1 MAQAGSALGVDISV
15 PAIERARELAE
26 AQGVRNV
33 TFEQADAQVH
43 RFPRERFDLAI
54 SRFGTMFF
62 AEPVAAFTNIGRA
75 LRPAGRLVMM
85 VWQAH
90 DRNEWEVVIRRS
102 LTGSEGVSGR
112 RFRGTGSVLT
122 GRSADRNQDP
132 GGCGVRRRHLHGRP
146 RTHVLRPGRG
156 HRP

>member
-1 MAQAGSALGVDISV
+1 MAQAGSALGVDISA

-33 TFEQADAQVH
+33 TFERADAQVH
-43 RFPRERFDLAI
+43 PFPRERFDLAI

-62 AEPVAAFTNIGRA
+62 ADPVTAFTNIGRA

-90 DRNEWEVVIRRS
+90 DRNEWEVAIRR
-102 LTGSEGVSGR
+102 
-112 RFRGTGSVLT
+112 
-122 GRSADRNQDP
+122 P
-132 GGCGVRRRHLHGRP
+132 
-146 RTHVLRPGRG
+146 
-156 HRP
+156 